1 MKVVEISLFLIL
13 LTWAAQESQCGAPM
27 EKTCCSE
34 PDGCGD
40 DYMCGKKTIPTSG
53 DYEEDWGSIESI
65 DVTSEP
71 KIEICIGRRK
81 LKKHFKVSLTF
92 KISLFYAFPNFF
104 SEMLVMDMVGEV
116 ITWSTKNFHPKFFNP
131 IFSVSI
137 VYQRGIW

>member
-1 MKVVEISLFLIL
+1 MKVLEISLFLI
-13 LTWAAQESQCGAPM
+13 LTWAAQESQGGAPM

-71 KIEICIGRRK
+71 KIEIYIGRRK

-116 ITWSTKNFHPKFFNP
+116 ITWSIKNFHPKFFNP

-137 VYQRGIW
+137 VYQGVIW